1 MSLSYDLLQ
10 LKHEM
15 SNIIKDMIVNYT
27 GVNRT
32 AERTWDYIQ
41 KSVRRCYVSVIYS
54 ARMTDLPQTLKQA
67 FIVGPIGNV
76 LVVRS
81 TNVSPF

>member
-1 MSLSYDLLQ
+1 
-10 LKHEM
+10 M

-41 KSVRRCYVSVIYS
+41 KSVRCCYVV
-54 ARMTDLPQTLKQA
+54 P
-67 FIVGPIGNV
+67 V
-76 LVVRS
+76 LMQQIEKSEV
-81 TNVSPF
+81 

>member
-1 MSLSYDLLQ
+1 
-10 LKHEM
+10 M

-41 KSVRRCYVSVIYS
+41 KSVRCCYVVPVLMQQVQKS
-54 ARMTDLPQTLKQA
+54 AVSQLNCKNERFCDSLPQDDRSPTDLKTSIFL
-67 FIVGPIGNV
+67 
-76 LVVRS
+76 
-81 TNVSPF
+81 